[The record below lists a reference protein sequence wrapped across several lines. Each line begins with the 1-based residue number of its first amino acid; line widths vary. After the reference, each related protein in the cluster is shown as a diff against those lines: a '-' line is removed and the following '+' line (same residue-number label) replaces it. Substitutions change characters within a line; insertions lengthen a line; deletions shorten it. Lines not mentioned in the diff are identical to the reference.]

1 MKGVEST
8 FFEADYL
15 GYGGKWRYDPVG
27 NKGSMTDFPK
37 SSEELIG
44 KELFKYIKA
53 KDSGFNIFDLGFL
66 KNQMLKMSISNPKL
80 QRELFRFVDVLP
92 ALKSSKQISQ
102 YLFEYLTNSQPNF
115 IINNALVNKS
125 LDLAVR
131 GSVSLLAKSFICG
144 SNTQEALAQIE
155 KLKKK
160 NQDYTLDLL
169 GELVL
174 SEDEAEK
181 HYQEYLKLLPEI
193 PGLNLSIKLS
203 GLVPQVNTLDYQ
215 GKKAIL
221 SERLR
226 SIYREAIKHNSFI
239 NVDTENYAWKDFT
252 YEIIREVLTEDEFK
266 NWSNAGIVIQAYLKE
281 SERDLLSWISW
292 AKKRSTPITVRLVKG
307 AYWDYEFANAKQHSW
322 QVPVF
327 TEKYQSDINYEKLT
341 GILLDNHKYLRPAIA
356 SHNVRSL
363 AHAISYADNHNIDKS
378 NFEFQMLYGMMDS
391 LKEYFADA
399 GYRIRV
405 YMPYGELIP
414 GMSYLVRRLLENTA
428 NDSFLRQGMLE
439 GRDIEELLRDPKEHT
454 GHPEER
460 SDVRIQF
467 ANDPNLDFSKKFNR
481 AKMQSALTTLSK
493 ELKQPKNYSLF
504 YAGHEVN
511 AENHFDSINPA
522 NPLEVL
528 GKISQSTIEDCDKA
542 LDSAQQ
548 AYLKW
553 SATKPELRA
562 AVLKSTAKKLR
573 EKRLRFNALLAL
585 EVGKPWSDADGE
597 VSEAIDFLDY
607 YAEQA
612 IELQSNKLRSLPG
625 EKNTNHYQAY
635 GVAVIISPWNFP
647 LAIMAGMTCA
657 ALVSGN
663 AVIVKPSQ
671 QSSIIAYE
679 FLQLLNQ
686 SVKELA
692 PHYAKG
698 LVNFMPGDGKTI
710 GSHLV
715 SDPRTKLIAFTGSNA
730 TGMSIH
736 DTASKARPVKRVV
749 AEMGG
754 KNAIIIDDSAD
765 LDEAIL
771 GVINSAFG
779 YAGQKCSAASR
790 LIVHEAI
797 YQEFI
802 SRLIEAAKA
811 INIYNPADEA
821 CMLPPVIDENAFNK
835 ISKYIALGKKEG
847 TMLLGDLP
855 VPKEGYYL
863 SPYIFTDLDSKH
875 PLVQEEIFGPVL
887 VVLKAH
893 DLNHALELAN
903 DTVFGLTGA
912 FYSRSPRNIER
923 VTRDF
928 QVGNLYI
935 NRGSTGAVVSR
946 QAFGGLKES
955 SIGFKAGGPNYLLQF
970 VQEKTITENTMRRGF
985 VAD

>member
-1 MKGVEST
+1 M
-8 FFEADYL
+8 ADS
-15 GYGGKWRYDPVG
+15 R
-27 NKGSMTDFPK
+27 N
-37 SSEELIG
+37 SSQEKLIG

-53 KDSGFNIFDLGFL
+53 KDSAFNIFNVFNLNFF
-66 KNQMLKMSISNPKL
+66 KNQMLKMSISNPTL

-92 ALKSSKQISQ
+92 ALKSSKQVSQ
-102 YLFEYLTNSQPNF
+102 YLFEYLTKSQPGF
-115 IINNALVNKS
+115 LINNALVNKS

-131 GSVSLLAKSFICG
+131 SSVSLLAKSFICG
-144 SNTQEALAQIE
+144 SNTQEALSQIA

-174 SEDEAEK
+174 SEKEAEA
-181 HYQEYLKLLPEI
+181 HYQEYLKLLREI
-193 PGLNLSIKLS
+193 PQLNLSIKLS
-203 GLVPQVNTLDYQ
+203 GLVAQINTLDYQ

-226 SIYREAIKHNSFI
+226 NIYREAIKQNSFI

-252 YEIIREVLTEDEFK
+252 YEIIQEILMEPEFRR
-266 NWSNAGIVIQAYLKE
+266 WSNAGIVLQAYLKE
-281 SERDLLSWISW
+281 SEKDLRAWISW
-292 AKKRSTPITVRLVKG
+292 ARIRGVSITVRLVKG
-307 AYWDYEFANAKQHSW
+307 AYWDYEFANARQHSW
-322 QVPVF
+322 ELPVF
-327 TEKYQSDINYEKLT
+327 TEKPQSDINYEKLT
-341 GILLDNHKYLRPAIA
+341 GILLGNHKYLRPAIA
-356 SHNVRSL
+356 SHNIRSL
-363 AHAISYADNHNIDKS
+363 AHAISYAENHHIDKS
-378 NFEFQMLYGMMDS
+378 KFEFQMLYGMMDS
-391 LKEYFADA
+391 LKRYFADA
-399 GYRIRV
+399 GYKIRV

-439 GRDIEELLRDPKEHT
+439 GRDIDELLEDPRMSRHY
-454 GHPEER
+454 EER
-460 SDVRIQF
+460 SDVAIQF
-467 ANDPNLDFSKKFNR
+467 TNSPNLDFSQKENRQQMQKALKFMER
-481 AKMQSALTTLSK
+481 QLSSIK
-493 ELKQPKNYSLF
+493 TYPLY
-504 YAGHEVN
+504 YAGHEVSS
-511 AENHFDSINPA
+511 ENCFESINPA
-522 NPLEVL
+522 KPTQVL
-528 GKISQSTIEDCDKA
+528 GKVSQATIEDCNKT
-542 LDSAQQ
+542 LDAAQQ

-553 SATKPELRA
+553 SEIKPELRA
-562 AVLKSTAKKLR
+562 SVLKSTAKKLR
-573 EKRLRFNALLAL
+573 EKRFHFNALLVL
-585 EVGKPWSDADGE
+585 EVGKPWLDADAE
-597 VSEAIDFLDY
+597 VSEAIDFMDY

-612 IELQSNKLRSLPG
+612 IDLQRNELRSLPG
-625 EKNTNHYQAY
+625 EKNTNHYQVY

-647 LAIMAGMTCA
+647 LAIMAGMTTA
-657 ALVSGN
+657 ALVTGN

-686 SVKELA
+686 SLKELA

-698 LVNFMPGDGKTI
+698 LVNFLAGDGKTI
-710 GSHLV
+710 GSYLI

-730 TGMSIH
+730 VGMSIH
-736 DTASKARPVKRVV
+736 DIASNARPVKRVV

-771 GVINSAFG
+771 GVINSTFG

-797 YQEFI
+797 YEQFVE
-802 SRLIEAAKA
+802 RLVAAAKA
-811 INIYNPADEA
+811 INICDPRQEA
-821 CMLPPVIDENAFNK
+821 CMLPPVIDKNAFDK
-835 ISKYIALGKKEG
+835 ISKYIALGKQQA
-847 TMLLGDLP
+847 TILLGDLP
-855 VPKEGYYL
+855 VPTEGYYL
-863 SPYIFTDLDSKH
+863 SPYIFTDLDAKH

-912 FYSRSPRNIER
+912 FYSRSPKNIEL
-923 VTRDF
+923 VTRKF
-928 QVGNLYI
+928 AVGNLYI
-935 NRGSTGAVVSR
+935 NRGSTGAIVSR

-970 VQEKTITENTMRRGF
+970 CQEKTITENTMRRGF